1 MPDMPGLIGT
11 AQAAPPAPAQVP
23 PPAGAQPP
31 SLTQEQPV
39 NVSDDVKGDI
49 KKYVTKA
56 TLIIHS
62 PETSKKIQQMLSQP
76 NPVLQIANLT
86 VMVLQRIDAAARAN
100 GSEPQDVVKIA
111 AAQTI
116 VGLLC
121 EMGAAMKKFKLNK
134 AFKVLALTAAIEA
147 YYKGE
152 IQAKRVD
159 PAKLKQSA
167 GNNIKM
173 MDPKLLEES
182 RKAAA
187 VIPMIA
193 EQYKQRITK
202 QKGA

>member
-1 MPDMPGLIGT
+1 MPDMPGLVGAAQT
-11 AQAAPPAPAQVP
+11 APPTQPQAPPTDPAQAP
-23 PPAGAQPP
+23 QPQGET
-31 SLTQEQPV
+31 LTAS
-39 NVSDDVKGDI
+39 NDVKKDI
-49 KKYVTKA
+49 QKYITKA
-56 TLIIHS
+56 TLLIHS
-62 PETSKKIQQMLSQP
+62 PETSKKIQKMLSQP

-86 VMVLQRIDAAARAN
+86 VMILQRIDAAARAS
-100 GSEPQDVVKIA
+100 GTEPQDIVKIA
-111 AAQTI
+111 AAQAI

-121 EMGAAMKKFKLNK
+121 EMGDAMHKFKLNK

-152 IQAKRVD
+152 IQAKRID
-159 PAKLKQSA
+159 PAKLKQTA

-187 VIPMIA
+187 AIPMIA
-193 EQYKQRITK
+193 EQYKQRITQ

>member
-1 MPDMPGLIGT
+1 MPDMPGLVGAAQT
-11 AQAAPPAPAQVP
+11 APPTQPQAPPTDPAQAP
-23 PPAGAQPP
+23 QPQGET
-31 SLTQEQPV
+31 LTAS
-39 NVSDDVKGDI
+39 NDVTKDI
-49 KKYVTKA
+49 QKYITKA
-56 TLIIHS
+56 TLLIHS
-62 PETSKKIQQMLSQP
+62 PETSKKIQKMLSQP

-86 VMVLQRIDAAARAN
+86 VMILQRIDAAARAS
-100 GSEPQDVVKIA
+100 GTEPQDIVKIA
-111 AAQTI
+111 AAQAI

-121 EMGAAMKKFKLNK
+121 EMGDAMHKFKLNK

-152 IQAKRVD
+152 IQAKRID
-159 PAKLKQSA
+159 PAKLKQTA

-187 VIPMIA
+187 AIPMIA
-193 EQYKQRITK
+193 EQYKQRITQ